1 MPNALGRKLDRKTV
15 PWEVSRT
22 GKMEEG
28 WRLCLFWREGDVQQM
43 KYICAPLS
51 LTQKTLFS
59 SSEIQHRPL
68 SVEQFSLIALKI
80 GGVGS

>member
-1 MPNALGRKLDRKTV
+1 
-15 PWEVSRT
+15 
-22 GKMEEG
+22 MEEG

-43 KYICAPLS
+43 KYMRARVSPKKLCSALS
-51 LTQKTLFS
+51 L

-80 GGVGS
+80 GGSRILKEQTIGQFY